1 MGGRLEGKV
10 AIITG
15 GTSGIGRRTAEMYV
29 EQGARVLI
37 AARREEVG
45 RALAERLGAGACFVR
60 TDVTREDDVR
70 AMVGAAVRRWGR
82 VDCLFNNAS
91 SGTSDAPVEKMPY
104 ADFKAALELQ
114 VGSVF
119 LGIKHVVPVMKRQGG
134 GAIINNASIAGLG
147 VGYGSMTYSTGKA
160 GVIHMTRCLAIAL
173 GEHRIRLNC
182 ISPGGIMT
190 PIFLGGRQH
199 EMSEQEVAGAVAGL
213 SALYDEK
220 IPLRRAGTPDD
231 IAHAAV
237 YLASDESRHVS
248 GENLVVDAGTWLGRS
263 AQYQAQWAAWRRAA
277 MFGE

>member
-1 MGGRLEGKV
+1 MSGRLEGKV

-15 GTSGIGRRTAEMYV
+15 ATSGIGRRTAEMFV

-45 RALAERLGAGACFVR
+45 QALAERLAASACFVR
-60 TDVTREDDVR
+60 TDVTREEDIQ
-70 AMVGAAVRRWGR
+70 AMVAAAVQRWGR

-91 SGTSDAPVEKMPY
+91 AGTTDAPVDDMPY

-114 VGSVF
+114 IGSVF

-134 GAIINNASIAGLG
+134 GAIINNASIAGLS

-182 ISPGGIMT
+182 ISPGGIVT
-190 PIFLGGRQH
+190 PIFLGGRQYG
-199 EMSEQEVAGAVAGL
+199 MSEQEVTGRLAGL
-213 SALYDEK
+213 SALYDDK
-220 IPLRRAGTPDD
+220 IPLKRAGAPDD

-263 AQYQAQWAAWRRAA
+263 VQYQAQWAEWRRAA

>member
-10 AIITG
+10 AIVTG
-15 GTSGIGRRTAEMYV
+15 GTSGIGCRTVEMFV

-37 AARREEVG
+37 AARRDEVG
-45 RALAERLGAGACFVR
+45 QALAERLGVNACFVR
-60 TDVTREDDVR
+60 TDVTLEEDVQ
-70 AMVGAAVRRWGR
+70 AMVAAAVERWGR

-91 SGTSDAPVEKMPY
+91 SGTTDAPVDDMPY

-114 VGSVF
+114 IGSVF
-119 LGIKHVVPVMKRQGG
+119 LGIKHVVPFMKRQGG
-134 GAIINNASIAGLG
+134 GNIINNASIAGLS
-147 VGYGSMTYSTGKA
+147 VGYGSMSYSTGKA

-173 GEHRIRLNC
+173 GEHGIRLNC
-182 ISPGGIMT
+182 ISPGGIVT
-190 PIFLGGRQH
+190 PIFLGGRQY
-199 EMSEQEVAGAVAGL
+199 EMPEEEVAGALAGL
-213 SALYDEK
+213 RELYDDK

-248 GENLVVDAGTWLGRS
+248 GENLVVDAGTWLGRN

-277 MFGE
+277 MFGG